1 MPKLKNEKSPR
12 EAVVIE
18 VPVADVEPQTWGY
31 HINTRL
37 TPEQSHALRRVTAA
51 LDARLARLANNQRV
65 VNVSGALKYL
75 LERIDTD
82 TAECVDGTMRAP

>member
-1 MPKLKNEKSPR
+1 MPKLKNEKLSP

-18 VPVADVEPQTWGY
+18 VPVTEVEPQTWGY

-51 LDARLARLANNQRV
+51 LDQRLVRLANSQRV

-75 LERIDTD
+75 LEQIGSSET
-82 TAECVDGTMRAP
+82 

>member
-1 MPKLKNEKSPR
+1 MPKLKNESSQP
-12 EAVVIE
+12 ESVLIE
-18 VPVADVEPQTWGY
+18 VPVMEVPPQTWSY

-51 LDARLARLANNQRV
+51 LDARLARLENNQRV

-75 LERIDTD
+75 LEQIGSGQT
-82 TAECVDGTMRAP
+82 